1 MEHEYLPFSVAKLT
15 FGSCAAVPDGVDAVC
30 GLLLEQAEGLGS
42 GLVRLRSGLVR
53 LLLEQARG
61 LGVRVS

>member
-30 GLLLEQAEGLGS
+30 GLLLEQA
-42 GLVRLRSGLVR
+42 
-53 LLLEQARG
+53 RG

>member
-30 GLLLEQAEGLGS
+30 GLLLEQA
-42 GLVRLRSGLVR
+42 
-53 LLLEQARG
+53 RG
-61 LGVRVS
+61 LGVRVREVEVRVS